1 MFTPANNNVTAPVT
15 TAVFRLPRAAVQGG
29 AAETFTAYMED
40 HRCTGPTTI
49 ATVGGIMLFLAADA
63 AAGNPTSGASASLF
77 RTGAAA
83 ALLALGTPPGGGA
96 APANENEENVVAANL
111 NIGGAI
117 NWLANLI
124 NAAKKTPLT
133 AGNVEGFFASLG
145 HTGTSASPVVWLIN
159 SITPFYPDSI
169 GDNGFRAMLA
179 PGIWTTYRVART
191 STGKIM
197 WENIDAFRA
206 VGISTAGDA
215 LELAIQA
222 SNAAPWDVTLTT
234 QIGPKYKAYMCL
246 YLEAAGT
253 PIDNWYQGNSAR
265 NNLPAA
271 KVRGAKEIFRRY
283 LEIKNDVAGLNAIT
297 TTADLLASPTVNQF
311 W

>member
-1 MFTPANNNVTAPVT
+1 MFTPANANTTAPVN
-15 TAVFRLPRAAVQGG
+15 TAVFRSPRVAARGG

-49 ATVGGIMLFLAADA
+49 ATVGGIVIFLATDA
-63 AAGNPTSGASASLF
+63 ASGSATAAASASLF

-83 ALLALGTPPGGGA
+83 AIIALAAPPGAGA
-96 APANENEENVVAANL
+96 VPGNDNEENIVAANL
-111 NIGGAI
+111 NVPNAL

-124 NAAKKTPLT
+124 NAAKKSPLT
-133 AGNVEGFFASLG
+133 TGNVEGFFAMLG

-159 SITPFYPDSI
+159 SITPFYPDSV
-169 GDNGFRAMLA
+169 GVGAFRAVLA
-179 PGIWTTYRVART
+179 PGIWTTYRVARS

-206 VGISTAGDA
+206 VGITTAGDA
-215 LELAIQA
+215 VELAIEA
-222 SNAAPWDVTLTT
+222 SYNAPWDVPLTMA
-234 QIGPKYKAYMCL
+234 IGPKYKAYMCL

-253 PIDNWYQGNSAR
+253 PIDNWHQGNRAR
-265 NNLPAA
+265 DNLPAA
-271 KVRGAKEIFRRY
+271 KARGAKEIFRRY
-283 LEIKNDVAGLNAIT
+283 LEVKNDVTGLNAINT
-297 TTADLLASPTVNQF
+297 VANFLTTARVTQF